1 MSNLIT
7 SIPLSFSSKI
17 KDWMKNSIVDEII
30 LIAIFIALIE
40 ICAQNTIKTSDA
52 GTLKFI
58 LGLFIYMLVGYIL
71 HYAYSRFP
79 MSKINTIWS
88 CLSIISAILLGYLLY
103 DEEINSWLLFAI
115 FFAIIAILCVY
126 KGSN

>member
-1 MSNLIT
+1 MSKFIDA
-7 SIPLSFSSKI
+7 IQ
-17 KDWMKNSIVDEII
+17 DWMKKSIVDEII

-40 ICAQNTIKTSDA
+40 MCAQNTIKTSDA

-58 LGLFIYMLVGYIL
+58 LGLCIYMLVGYIL
-71 HYAYSRFP
+71 HYAYSRYP
-79 MSKINTIWS
+79 MSKINTVWS

-115 FFAIIAILCVY
+115 FFAIISILCVY